1 MAKFVF
7 NDGKV
12 FSGGYDLSDHITS
25 VNLEIN
31 SEELDA
37 TTINSGGFRERLG
50 GLKDSTLSMDGFYE
64 AGANKPDALLGASIG
79 NELIVTT
86 VPDAGVGNT
95 AYFMKSRLFSYSM
108 FGTVGEIA
116 PFSITKSQSDDEVVQ
131 GKIEI
136 DGALTATGNST
147 GVQLGAVGST
157 ERIYVAI
164 HCTAVSGTST
174 PTVTFKLQ
182 SDDNSSFTSPTDRIT
197 FSNITAIGADYQ
209 SAAGAI
215 TDDYFRLNYT
225 ITGTSPSFS
234 IHATIGI
241 E

>member
-12 FSGGYDLSDHITS
+12 FSGGYDLSDHVTS
-25 VNLEIN
+25 VNLEIM

-37 TTINSGGFRERLG
+37 TTINSGGFREVLG
-50 GLKDSTLSMDGFYE
+50 GLRDSTLQLDGFYE
-64 AGANKPDALLGASIG
+64 AGANKPDALLGASVG

-95 AYFMKSRLFSYSM
+95 AYFMKSRLFSYQM
-108 FGTVGEIA
+108 FGAVGEIA

-147 GVQLGAVGST
+147 GVQLGAVGAT
-157 ERIYVAI
+157 EKIYVAI

-182 SDDNSSFTSPTDRIT
+182 SDDNASFTSPTDVIT
-197 FSNITAIGADYQ
+197 FSDITAIGADYQ

>member
-12 FSGGYDLSDHITS
+12 FSGGYDLSDHVTS
-25 VNLEIN
+25 VNLEIM

-50 GLKDSTLSMDGFYE
+50 GLKDSTLQLDGFYE
-64 AGANKPDALLGASIG
+64 AGANKPDALLGASVG

-95 AYFMKSRLFSYSM
+95 AYFMKSRLFSYQM

-116 PFSITKSQSDDEVVQ
+116 PFSISKSQSDDEVVQ

-136 DGALTATGNST
+136 DSALTTTGNST

-157 ERIYVAI
+157 EKIYVAI

-182 SDDNSSFTSPTDRIT
+182 SDDNASFTSPTDVIT
-197 FSNITAIGADYQ
+197 FSDITAIGADYQ

-225 ITGTSPSFS
+225 ISGTSPSFS

>member
-25 VNLEIN
+25 VNLEIMA
-31 SEELDA
+31 EELDA
-37 TTINSGGFRERLG
+37 TTINSGGFREVLG
-50 GLKDSTLSMDGFYE
+50 GLRDSTLSMDGFYE
-64 AGANKPDALLGASIG
+64 AGANKPDALLGASVG

-157 ERIYVAI
+157 EKIYVAI

-182 SDDNSSFTSPTDRIT
+182 SDDNSSFTSPTDVIT
-197 FSNITAIGADYQ
+197 FSDITAIGADYQ

-225 ITGTSPSFS
+225 ISGTSPSFS

>member
-12 FSGGYDLSDHITS
+12 FSGGYDLSSHITS
-25 VNLEIN
+25 VNLDITA
-31 SEELDA
+31 EELDA
-37 TTINSGGFRERLG
+37 TTINSGGFKSKLG
-50 GLKDSTLSMDGFYE
+50 GIKDSTLQLDGFYE
-64 AGANKPDALLGASIG
+64 AGANKPDALLGASVG

-147 GVQLGAVGST
+147 GVQLGAVGAT
-157 ERIYVAI
+157 EKVYVAI

-215 TDDYFRLNYT
+215 TDTYYRLNYT
-225 ITGTSPSFS
+225 ISGTSPSFS

>member
-12 FSGGYDLSDHITS
+12 FSGGYDLSDHVTS
-25 VNLEIN
+25 VNLEMTA
-31 SEELDA
+31 EELDA
-37 TTINSGGFRERLG
+37 TTINSGGFKSKLG

-95 AYFMKSRLFSYSM
+95 AYFMKSRLFSYQM
-108 FGTVGEIA
+108 FGSVGELA
-116 PFSITKSQSDDEVVQ
+116 PFTISKSQSDDEVVQ

-136 DGALTATGNST
+136 DGALTASGNST
-147 GVQLGAVGST
+147 GVQLGAVGAT
-157 ERIYVAI
+157 EKVYVAI

-197 FSNITAIGADYQ
+197 FTGITAIGADYQ

-215 TDDYFRLNYT
+215 TDTYYRLNYT
-225 ITGTSPSFS
+225 ISGTNPSFS

>member
-12 FSGGYDLSDHITS
+12 FSGGYDLSDHVTS
-25 VNLEIN
+25 VNLEIM

-50 GLKDSTLSMDGFYE
+50 GLKDSTLQLDGFYE
-64 AGANKPDALLGASIG
+64 AGANKPDALLGASVG

-86 VPDAGVGNT
+86 VPEAGVGNT
-95 AYFMKSRLFSYSM
+95 AYFMKSRLFSYQM
-108 FGTVGEIA
+108 FGAVGEIT

-157 ERIYVAI
+157 EKIYVAI

-182 SDDNSSFTSPTDRIT
+182 SDDNASFTSPTDVIT
-197 FSNITAIGADYQ
+197 FSDITAIGADYQ

-225 ITGTSPSFS
+225 ISGTSPSFS

>member
-12 FSGGYDLSDHITS
+12 FSGGYDLSDHVTS
-25 VNLEIN
+25 VNLEIM

-50 GLKDSTLSMDGFYE
+50 GLKDSTLQLDGFYE
-64 AGANKPDALLGASIG
+64 AGANKPDALLGASVG

-95 AYFMKSRLFSYSM
+95 AYFMKSRLFSYQM
-108 FGTVGEIA
+108 FGAVGEIA

-147 GVQLGAVGST
+147 GLQLGAVGST
-157 ERIYVAI
+157 EKIYVAI

-182 SDDNSSFTSPTDRIT
+182 SDDNASFTSPTDVIT
-197 FSNITAIGADYQ
+197 FSDITAIGADYQ
-209 SAAGAI
+209 SATGAI

-225 ITGTSPSFS
+225 ISGTSPSFS

>member
-25 VNLEIN
+25 VNLEITA
-31 SEELDA
+31 EELDA
-37 TTINSGGFRERLG
+37 TTINSGGFREKLG

-95 AYFMKSRLFSYSM
+95 AYFMKSRLFSYQM
-108 FGTVGEIA
+108 FGSVGEIA
-116 PFSITKSQSDDEVVQ
+116 PFSISKSQSDDEVVQ
-131 GKIEI
+131 GKIEL

-147 GVQLGAVGST
+147 GEQIGAVDAT
-157 ERIYVAI
+157 ERVYVAI

-197 FSNITAIGADYQ
+197 FTGITAIGADYQ

-215 TDDYFRLNYT
+215 TDTYYRLNYT
-225 ITGTSPSFS
+225 ISGTNPSFS

>member
-37 TTINSGGFRERLG
+37 TTINSGGFRERIG

>member
-12 FSGGYDLSDHITS
+12 FSGGYDLSDHVTS
-25 VNLEIN
+25 VNLEIM

-50 GLKDSTLSMDGFYE
+50 GLKDSTLQLDGFYE
-64 AGANKPDALLGASIG
+64 AGANKPDALLGASVG

-95 AYFMKSRLFSYSM
+95 AYFMKSRLFSYQM
-108 FGTVGEIA
+108 FGAVGEIA

-136 DGALTATGNST
+136 DGALTTTGNST

-157 ERIYVAI
+157 EKIYVAI

-182 SDDNSSFTSPTDRIT
+182 SDDNASFTSPTDQIT
-197 FSNITAIGADYQ
+197 FSDITAIGADYQ
-209 SAAGAI
+209 SATGAI

-225 ITGTSPSFS
+225 ISGTSPSFS

>member
-12 FSGGYDLSDHITS
+12 FSGGYDLSSHITS
-25 VNLEIN
+25 VNLDITA
-31 SEELDA
+31 EELDA
-37 TTINSGGFRERLG
+37 TTINSGGFRSKLG

-95 AYFMKSRLFSYSM
+95 AYFMKSRLFSYQM
-108 FGTVGEIA
+108 FGAVGEIA
-116 PFSITKSQSDDEVVQ
+116 PFSISKSQSDDEVVQ

-136 DGALTATGNST
+136 DGALTASGNST
-147 GVQLGAVGST
+147 GVQLGAVGAT
-157 ERIYVAI
+157 EKVYVAI

-215 TDDYFRLNYT
+215 TDTYYRLNYT
-225 ITGTSPSFS
+225 ISGTNPSFS

>member
-25 VNLEIN
+25 VNLEITA
-31 SEELDA
+31 EELDA
-37 TTINSGGFRERLG
+37 TTINSGGFREKLG

-95 AYFMKSRLFSYSM
+95 AYFMKSRLFSYQM
-108 FGTVGEIA
+108 FGSVGEIA
-116 PFSITKSQSDDEVVQ
+116 PFSISKSQSDDEVVQ
-131 GKIEI
+131 GKIEL

-147 GVQLGAVGST
+147 GVQLGAVGAT
-157 ERIYVAI
+157 ERVYVAI

-197 FSNITAIGADYQ
+197 FTGITAIGADYQ

-215 TDDYFRLNYT
+215 TDTYYRLNYT
-225 ITGTSPSFS
+225 ISGTNPSFS

>member
-25 VNLEIN
+25 VNLEIMA
-31 SEELDA
+31 EELDA

-64 AGANKPDALLGASIG
+64 AGANK
-79 NELIVTT
+79 
-86 VPDAGVGNT
+86 PDAGVGNT

-215 TDDYFRLNYT
+215 ADDYFRLNYT

>member
-12 FSGGYDLSDHITS
+12 FSGGYDLSDHVTS
-25 VNLEIN
+25 VNLEIM

-50 GLKDSTLSMDGFYE
+50 GLKDSTLQLDGFYE
-64 AGANKPDALLGASIG
+64 AGANKPDALLGASVG

-108 FGTVGEIA
+108 FGAVGEIA
-116 PFSITKSQSDDEVVQ
+116 PFSISKSQSDDEVVQ

-136 DGALTATGNST
+136 DGALTASGNST
-147 GVQLGAVGST
+147 GVQLGAVGAT
-157 ERIYVAI
+157 EKIYVAI

-182 SDDNSSFTSPTDRIT
+182 SDDNSSFTSPTDVIT
-197 FSNITAIGADYQ
+197 FSDITAIGADYQ

-225 ITGTSPSFS
+225 ISGTSPSFS

>member
-12 FSGGYDLSDHITS
+12 LSGGYDLSDHITS
-25 VNLEIN
+25 VNLEITA
-31 SEELDA
+31 EELDA
-37 TTINSGGFRERLG
+37 TTINSGGFREKLG
-50 GLKDSTLSMDGFYE
+50 GLKDSTLTMDGFYE

-95 AYFMKSRLFSYSM
+95 AYFMKSRLFSYQM

-116 PFSITKSQSDDEVVQ
+116 PFSISKSQSDDEVVQ

-136 DGALTATGNST
+136 DGALTASGNST
-147 GVQLGAVGST
+147 GVQLGAVGAT
-157 ERIYVAI
+157 ERVYVAI

-215 TDDYFRLNYT
+215 TDTYYRLNYT
-225 ITGTSPSFS
+225 ISGTSPSFT

>member
-12 FSGGYDLSDHITS
+12 FTGGYDLSSHITS

-31 SEELDA
+31 AEELDA
-37 TTINSGGFRERLG
+37 TTINSGGFREKLG
-50 GLKDSTLSMDGFYE
+50 GLKDSTISMDGFYE
-64 AGANKPDALLGASIG
+64 AGQNKPDALLGASVG

-95 AYFMKSRLFSYSM
+95 AYFMKSTLFTYSM
-108 FGTVGEIA
+108 FGSIGEIA
-116 PFSITKSQSDDEVVQ
+116 PFSISKSQSSDIVVR
-131 GKIEI
+131 GTIEL
-136 DGALTATGNST
+136 DSDLTATGNST
-147 GVQLGAVGST
+147 GVQLGAVGAD
-157 ERIYVAI
+157 EKIYAAI
-164 HCTAVSGTST
+164 HCYGVSGTSS

-182 SDDNSSFTSPTDRIT
+182 SDDNASFTSPTDQIT
-197 FSNITAIGADYQ
+197 FTDITAIGADFQ
-209 SAAGAI
+209 SVAGAI
-215 TDDYFRLNYT
+215 TDDYWRLNYT
-225 ITGTSPSFS
+225 ISGTDPSFS

>member
-25 VNLEIN
+25 VNLEITA
-31 SEELDA
+31 EELDA
-37 TTINSGGFRERLG
+37 TTINSGGFREKLG

-95 AYFMKSRLFSYSM
+95 AYFMKSRLFSYQM
-108 FGTVGEIA
+108 FGSVGEIA
-116 PFSITKSQSDDEVVQ
+116 PFSISKSQSDDEVVQ

-136 DGALTATGNST
+136 DGALTASGNST
-147 GVQLGAVGST
+147 GVQLGAVGAT
-157 ERIYVAI
+157 ERVYVAI

-197 FSNITAIGADYQ
+197 FAGITAIGADYQ

-215 TDDYFRLNYT
+215 TDTYYRLNYT
-225 ITGTSPSFS
+225 ISGTSPSFS

>member
-12 FSGGYDLSDHITS
+12 FSGGYDLSDHVTS
-25 VNLEIN
+25 VNLEIMA
-31 SEELDA
+31 EELDA
-37 TTINSGGFRERLG
+37 TTINSGGFREVLG
-50 GLKDSTLSMDGFYE
+50 GLRDTSLTMDGFYE
-64 AGANKPDALLGASIG
+64 AGGNKPDALLGASVG

-86 VPDAGVGNT
+86 VPEAGVGNT
-95 AYFMKSRLFSYSM
+95 AYFMKSRLFSYQM
-108 FGTVGEIA
+108 FGAVGEIA

-157 ERIYVAI
+157 EKIYVAI

-182 SDDNSSFTSPTDRIT
+182 SDDNSSFTSPTDVIT
-197 FSNITAIGADYQ
+197 FSDITAIGADYQ

-225 ITGTSPSFS
+225 ISGTSPSFS

>member
-12 FSGGYDLSDHITS
+12 FSGGYDLSSHITS
-25 VNLEIN
+25 VNLDITA
-31 SEELDA
+31 EELDA
-37 TTINSGGFRERLG
+37 TTINSGGFRSKLG
-50 GLKDSTLSMDGFYE
+50 GLKDSTLQMDGFYE
-64 AGANKPDALLGASIG
+64 AGENKPDALLGASVG

-95 AYFMKSRLFSYSM
+95 AYFMKSRLFSYQM
-108 FGTVGEIA
+108 FGAVGEIA
-116 PFSITKSQSDDEVVQ
+116 PFSISKSQSSDKVVQ

-136 DGALTATGNST
+136 DGDLTATGNST
-147 GVQLGAVGST
+147 GLQLGAVGAT
-157 ERIYVAI
+157 ERIYAAI

-174 PTVTFKLQ
+174 PTITFKLQ
-182 SDDNSSFTSPTDRIT
+182 SDDNASFTSPTDVIT
-197 FSNITAIGADYQ
+197 FSDITAIGADFQ

-225 ITGTSPSFS
+225 ISGSSPSFS

>member
-12 FSGGYDLSDHITS
+12 FSGGFDLSSHITS
-25 VNLEIN
+25 VNLDITA
-31 SEELDA
+31 EELDA
-37 TTINSGGFRERLG
+37 TTINSGGFRSKLG
-50 GLKDSTLSMDGFYE
+50 GIKDSSLQMDGFYE
-64 AGANKPDALLGASIG
+64 AGTDKPDGLLGVNVG

-95 AYFMKSRLFSYSM
+95 AYFMKSRLFEYNI
-108 FGTVGEIA
+108 FGAVGEIA
-116 PFSITKSQSDDEVVQ
+116 PFSISKSQSSDVVVQ
-131 GKIEI
+131 GKVQI
-136 DGALTATGNST
+136 DGDLTASGNSP
-147 GVQLGAVGST
+147 GVQLGAVGAT
-157 ERIYVAI
+157 EKCYVGI
-164 HCTAVSGTST
+164 HCYGVSGTST

-197 FSNITAIGADYQ
+197 FTSITAVGSDFQ
-209 SAAGAI
+209 SVAGAI
-215 TDDYFRLNYT
+215 TDQYWRLNYT
-225 ITGTSPSFS
+225 ISGTNPSFS

>member
-12 FSGGYDLSDHITS
+12 FSGGYDLSDHVTS
-25 VNLEIN
+25 VNLEIM

-50 GLKDSTLSMDGFYE
+50 GLKDSTLQLDGFYE
-64 AGANKPDALLGASIG
+64 AGANKPDALLGASVG

-95 AYFMKSRLFSYSM
+95 AYFMKSRLFSYQM

-157 ERIYVAI
+157 EKIYVAI

-182 SDDNSSFTSPTDRIT
+182 SDDNASFTSPTDVIT
-197 FSNITAIGADYQ
+197 FSDITAIGADYQ

-225 ITGTSPSFS
+225 ISGTSPSFS

>member
-25 VNLEIN
+25 VNLEITA
-31 SEELDA
+31 EELDA
-37 TTINSGGFRERLG
+37 TTINSGGFREVLG
-50 GLKDSTLSMDGFYE
+50 GIRDSSLTMDGFYE
-64 AGANKPDALLGASIG
+64 AGSNKPDALLGASVG

-95 AYFMKSRLFSYSM
+95 AYFMKSRLFTYSM

-116 PFSITKSQSDDEVVQ
+116 PFSISKSQSADKVVQ

-136 DGALTATGNST
+136 DGDLTSSGNST
-147 GVQLGAVGST
+147 GVQLGAVGAD
-157 ERIYVAI
+157 EKIYVAI
-164 HCTAVSGTST
+164 HCYSVSGTST
-174 PTVTFKLQ
+174 PTITFKLQ
-182 SDDNSSFTSPTDRIT
+182 SDDNASFTSPTDVIT
-197 FSNITAIGADYQ
+197 FSDITAIGADFQ

-225 ITGTSPSFS
+225 ISGTDPSFS

>member
-12 FSGGYDLSDHITS
+12 FSGGYDLSDHVTS
-25 VNLEIN
+25 VNLEMTA
-31 SEELDA
+31 EELDA
-37 TTINSGGFRERLG
+37 TTINSGGFKSKLG
-50 GLKDSTLSMDGFYE
+50 GLKDSTLAMDGFYE

-95 AYFMKSRLFSYSM
+95 AYFMKSRLFSYQM
-108 FGTVGEIA
+108 FGSVGEIA
-116 PFSITKSQSDDEVVQ
+116 PFTISKSQSDDEVVQ

-136 DGALTATGNST
+136 DGALTASGNST
-147 GVQLGAVGST
+147 GVQLGAVGAT
-157 ERIYVAI
+157 EKVYVAI

-197 FSNITAIGADYQ
+197 FTGITAIGADYQ

-215 TDDYFRLNYT
+215 TDTYYRLNYT
-225 ITGTSPSFS
+225 ISGTNPSFS

>member
-12 FSGGYDLSDHITS
+12 FSGGYDLSDHVTS
-25 VNLEIN
+25 VNLEIMA
-31 SEELDA
+31 EELDA
-37 TTINSGGFRERLG
+37 TTINSGGFREVLG
-50 GLKDSTLSMDGFYE
+50 GLRDTSLTMDGFYE
-64 AGANKPDALLGASIG
+64 AGGNKPDALLGASVG

-86 VPDAGVGNT
+86 VPEAGVGNT
-95 AYFMKSRLFSYSM
+95 AYFMKSRLFSYQM
-108 FGTVGEIA
+108 FGAVGEIA

-157 ERIYVAI
+157 EKIYVAI

-182 SDDNSSFTSPTDRIT
+182 SDDNASFTSPTDVIT
-197 FSNITAIGADYQ
+197 FSDITAIGADYQ

-225 ITGTSPSFS
+225 ISGTSPSFS